1 MAQQPKPGDPQALRF
16 FTTTGGRRS
25 AIQVVGTRAPGW
37 SDLYHYLVRKSWAH
51 TVGAL
56 GSAFLATN
64 ALFGFVY
71 MTIGGI
77 SNAREGYFPDYFF
90 FSVQTIGTIGYGAM
104 FPQTLLAHAVVTLET
119 MIGMLGMAMA
129 TGLVFA
135 KFSRPKA
142 RVIFSNVAV
151 ISHRDGIPT
160 LMFRV
165 ANERQNHIVE
175 AQLRVVVLRSEKT
188 KEGETVRR
196 MHDIPLMRSASPAFI
211 LTWTVM
217 HQIVPGTPL
226 YGGTVESLKAENAEI
241 LITFMGVDESINQ
254 TIHARHS
261 YLWSDLLWGHR
272 LADIITPTGDGRRVV
287 DYGKFHD
294 TVKFEPPPNLGGS
307 ERPGEG

>member
-1 MAQQPKPGDPQALRF
+1 M
-16 FTTTGGRRS
+16 TGGRRS

-51 TVGAL
+51 TIGAL
-56 GSAFLATN
+56 GAAFLATN
-64 ALFGFVY
+64 ALFGGVY
-71 MTIGGI
+71 TLLGGVA
-77 SNAREGYFPDYFF
+77 NARPGNFLDHFF
-90 FSVQTIGTIGYGAM
+90 FSVQTIGTMGYGTM
-104 FPQTLLAHAVVTLET
+104 YPQAVATNFAVTLET
-119 MIGMLGMAMA
+119 MVGILGLAMS
-129 TGLVFA
+129 TGLVFS

-165 ANERQNHIVE
+165 ANERQNHVVE

-217 HQIVPGTPL
+217 HQIVPGGPL
-226 YGGTVESLKAENAEI
+226 YGATVESLQAENAEI

-272 LADIITPTGDGRRVV
+272 LADIITPIEGGRRVV

-307 ERPGEG
+307 EHPGEG